1 MNKDDFCYLEPA
13 ETTDE
18 LDSISFFQIDNY
30 KILNLNDNVSNF
42 NQLIQ
47 SYSKGGF
54 QVTWMEELTPDPTFE
69 IVDKRGYNF
78 AKQFPLWHLFELT
91 PKLNES

>member
-1 MNKDDFCYLEPA
+1 
-13 ETTDE
+13 
-18 LDSISFFQIDNY
+18 
-30 KILNLNDNVSNF
+30 
-42 NQLIQ
+42 
-47 SYSKGGF
+47 
-54 QVTWMEELTPDPTFE
+54 MEELTPDPTFE